1 MDRYGAEIVLLVS
14 FIASAAS
21 YGLTASAQSMP
32 LLYASSVPTLF
43 QHAVLAIRVWVSN
56 ASSLEHRA
64 AMLGYIGLAYSVGQ
78 VAGPFIGG
86 QVGHI
91 AGPRGPAF
99 LAMWGS
105 VLSAVTVATFLKGA
119 SSSFTV
125 PNYPFR
131 PSALLCLLRLCIVT
145 GEAVRLCTS
154 CVPAATSVQEMRLA
168 PRRMMMM
175 IQGRRNQEQHPASLT
190 FSLSA

>member
-1 MDRYGAEIVLLVS
+1 MDRYGAKIVLLAS
-14 FIASAAS
+14 FIASAAT

-43 QHAVLAIRVWVSN
+43 QHAVLAVRVWVSN

-64 AMLGYIGLAYSVGQ
+64 AMLGYIGLAYSIGQ

-86 QVGHI
+86 QVGHV

-105 VLSAVTVATFLKGA
+105 VLSAITVSTFLKGTA
-119 SSSFTV
+119 SSGTV
-125 PNYPFR
+125 PHLPFR
-131 PSALLCLLRLCIVT
+131 
-145 GEAVRLCTS
+145 
-154 CVPAATSVQEMRLA
+154 TSVLMCHR
-168 PRRMMMM
+168 
-175 IQGRRNQEQHPASLT
+175 
-190 FSLSA
+190 